1 MRNIFKGFPLF
12 QVENPEKKLRK
23 KKAKIVTHDHLINC
37 VNFNLM
43 GGPHWIL
50 LNKIETELRTK
61 KNKGS
66 NLINPTE
73 TKILINSKDKNYN
86 W

>member
-1 MRNIFKGFPLF
+1 MLLLFLLKGNAFFKMRNIFKGFPLF

-43 GGPHWIL
+43 GGPH
-50 LNKIETELRTK
+50 
-61 KNKGS
+61 
-66 NLINPTE
+66 
-73 TKILINSKDKNYN
+73 
-86 W
+86 